1 MEHTKLPWEMTK
13 VPFELRNTDDVA
25 CIYGKAT
32 ENGSPLI
39 ACISRSPGD
48 KEAEANADLIF
59 KAAMNHQKLVDAL
72 EKLIDLHNYQE
83 NEGPKPTYEQWKTA
97 FESAQETLN
106 EITK

>member
-72 EKLIDLHNYQE
+72 EIMIKAF
-83 NEGPKPTYEQWKTA
+83 NEIKPHGYFIPQ
-97 FESAQETLN
+97 QVQQTLN

>member
-13 VPFELRNTDDVA
+13 VPFELRNTDDIA

-59 KAAMNHQKLVDAL
+59 KGAMNHQKLVDAL
-72 EKLIDLHNYQE
+72 ERLTNICNKEVSIGTTPKE
-83 NEGPKPTYEQWKTA
+83 FNEAVEQ
-97 FESAQETLN
+97 AQQTLN

>member
-72 EKLIDLHNYQE
+72 EGMVDTFKQFRDNSNRCGDALNDAEEL
-83 NEGPKPTYEQWKTA
+83 
-97 FESAQETLN
+97 LN